1 MTTTIDIRVLT
12 LLAGLFVGAH
22 AMAIETPNYSVLS
35 KDGDIEYR
43 QYEPYLVVETLVSG
57 DFAYKASGNEGFRR
71 LFRYITGAN
80 EGSQKVAMTSPVSR
94 AAAGAKIAM
103 TSPVARQSNDEG
115 EVVAF
120 MLPSQYTLATAPVP
134 SDPRVRVRQVQGR
147 VMAVVRYS
155 GRWTDSNYEE
165 RKRIL
170 LAGVAA
176 SGTETIGEVQS
187 ALYDAPYVP
196 PFMRRN
202 EVLIQVKAPPAANT
216 AFAEAALPLAL

>member
-1 MTTTIDIRVLT
+1 MMRKTMSIRALT
-12 LLAGLFVGAH
+12 LLVGLFAGAH
-22 AMAIETPNYSVLS
+22 AMAIETPNYSVVS
-35 KDGDIEYR
+35 KVGDIEYR
-43 QYEPYLVVETLVSG
+43 QYETHLVVETLVAG
-57 DFAYKASGNEGFRR
+57 DYAYKASGNEGFRR

-94 AAAGAKIAM
+94 VADGEKISM
-103 TSPVARQSNDEG
+103 TSPVARESSSEG

-120 MLPSQYTLATAPVP
+120 MLPSQFTLATAPVP
-134 SDPRVRVRQVQGR
+134 TDPRVSVREVPGR
-147 VMAVVRYS
+147 LMAVVRYS

-176 SGTETIGEVQS
+176 GGAEVIGEVQS
-187 ALYDAPYVP
+187 ALYDAPYIP

-202 EVLIQVKAPPAANT
+202 EVLIQIKALPTGQSTAA
-216 AFAEAALPLAL
+216 AALPLAL